1 MHGLRIRRWRAE
13 AIACGLG
20 ALLWAGQA
28 HAYCREVTGTPPANY
43 DPADAGCYVGVD
55 DAGKPHVPLYWRN
68 ECVSYSLQ
76 ENASVQVKLADAR
89 RVARQAFDTWT
100 AASCGDDAGS
110 PSISELEYTPPVSC
124 DQVPSNEHN
133 NPIIFRDTV
142 WPYDSANALGFTTL
156 TVDLVTGEIFG
167 AAIEINS
174 SNVGIV
180 ANVGDAGIPNGAY
193 DLATILTH
201 EAGHFLG
208 LAHSTDTDAVMY
220 AFYHA
225 GKTSLTPDD
234 VSGICAVYPPDQ
246 TRNTQAGT
254 IGATLCNATP
264 PLGFLTTCGSE
275 DAGAFITASGPL
287 VMTGGTT
294 APCPDNSGCS
304 VGRGEGGRRGGL
316 AFCAAAAVVALAR
329 RRKSRSRVPAA
340 AGTRGGARAR
350 RRRMLPIGLGALLAL
365 GASGVR
371 DARASVSVSVLF
383 DDLVQKATAVALV
396 TPTEQRAVWE
406 DGRIVTYTH
415 VRIDRR
421 LAGSIAGDA
430 WLRALG
436 GAVGTVGQIV
446 EGQPTFDVGRPA
458 LLFMRPYADP
468 AGGAPPGT
476 WSVIEAAQGEFP
488 VVPGPGPAELRL
500 STAKD
505 VGALLPPARPVPDA
519 RFARDVL
526 VDRTVE
532 DASRQIASAWSRLH
546 PK

>member
-20 ALLWAGQA
+20 ALLWSGQA
-28 HAYCREVTGTPPANY
+28 YAYCREVTGTPPANY

-76 ENASVQVKLADAR
+76 ENASDQVKLADAR

-100 AASCGDDAGS
+100 AAPCGDDAGS

-133 NPIIFRDTV
+133 NPIIFRDNG

-174 SNVGIV
+174 SNAGIV

-193 DLATILTH
+193 DLSTILTH

-234 VSGICAVYPPDQ
+234 VNGICTVYPPDQ
-246 TRNTQAGT
+246 TRNTNTGK

-264 PLGFLTTCGSE
+264 PLGFLTTCGSA
-275 DAGAFITASGPL
+275 DSGAFITASGPL
-287 VMTGGTT
+287 VMTPGGGDP
-294 APCPDNSGCS
+294 PCADNSGCS
-304 VGRGEGGRRGGL
+304 VGPGAGGRRGGL
-316 AFCAAAAVVALAR
+316 ALCAVAALAVLAR
-329 RRKSRSRVPAA
+329 RRRLRSRVA
-340 AGTRGGARAR
+340 
-350 RRRMLPIGLGALLAL
+350 LGALFAV
-365 GASGVR
+365 GAFGVR
-371 DARASVSVSVLF
+371 DAAASVSVSVLF

-396 TPTEQRAVWE
+396 TPTEQRGVWE

-436 GAVGTVGQIV
+436 GAVGTVGQLV

-458 LLFMRPYADP
+458 LLFMRPYVTP
-468 AGGAPPGT
+468 ASSVPPGT

-488 VVPGPGPAELRL
+488 VVPGAEPAELRL
-500 STAKD
+500 ATAKD
-505 VGALLPPARPVPDA
+505 VGGLVPPAPPVPDA

-532 DASRQIASAWSRLH
+532 EAVRQITSAWSRLH